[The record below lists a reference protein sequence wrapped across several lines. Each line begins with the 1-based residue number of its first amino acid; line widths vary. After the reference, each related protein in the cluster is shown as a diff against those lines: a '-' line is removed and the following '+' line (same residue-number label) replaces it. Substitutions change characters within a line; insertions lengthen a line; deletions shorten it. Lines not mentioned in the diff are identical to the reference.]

1 MSDPYPR
8 PRGHEHDD
16 DDDAT
21 VSRAA
26 DQLHARSSR
35 RWVEVADD
43 VLSQVLSASR
53 RSLPVL
59 VQVLED
65 GATVS
70 LSEQVVVTRLRA
82 ALDASLTQAA
92 TARIHLDVAPDQRL
106 RQVTVELLARYGAE
120 LIPLADEARGVIQ
133 GQLALWMS
141 GDPMA
146 GVVVRPAHVHFG
158 HVVDGDPHLGDP
170 HDD

>member
-16 DDDAT
+16 DPT
-21 VSRAA
+21 LSRAA
-26 DQLHARSSR
+26 DQLHAQSSR
-35 RWVEVADD
+35 RWVEVAGD
-43 VLSQVLSASR
+43 VLSQVVSASR

-65 GATVS
+65 GATVC

-120 LIPLADEARGVIQ
+120 LIPLADEARGVVR
-133 GQLALWMS
+133 GQLAVWMA

-146 GVVVRPAHVHFG
+146 GVLVLPAHVHVG
-158 HVVDGDPHLGDP
+158 DVVNGDPHLRDP
-170 HDD
+170 HDPV